1 MTGASLFA
9 SCVRVNASARVAWNS
24 PDRRSNGEQ
33 VVGPELPL
41 RRKGGAFMGL
51 RETKVTVRSAAIA
64 LALGVSA
71 VVLTALP
78 ASAAT
83 VTSFTPTCG
92 PVGTVVTITGTGF
105 TGADGVIFNGTNATT
120 FNIVSDTSATAT
132 VPAGAVTGYILVS
145 TAGSDVSSLT
155 SFTVTTGP
163 CEATGG
169 DHDRTITLSLKNHLT
184 AKGRVSVGDGFIE
197 CRSDMTVKIQLFKG
211 GTWKTVGT
219 DTTTGVGNY
228 RVNIADKP
236 GKYRASIAK
245 AELNGGDDTCGAA
258 KSATVNHHH

>member
-1 MTGASLFA
+1 M
-9 SCVRVNASARVAWNS
+9 
-24 PDRRSNGEQ
+24 
-33 VVGPELPL
+33 
-41 RRKGGAFMGL
+41 KL
-51 RETKVTVRSAAIA
+51 RETKLRTRSAAIA

-120 FNIVSDTSATAT
+120 WNIVSDTSATAT

-155 SFTVTTGP
+155 SFHRHV
-163 CEATGG
+163 
-169 DHDRTITLSLKNHLT
+169 
-184 AKGRVSVGDGFIE
+184 
-197 CRSDMTVKIQLFKG
+197 
-211 GTWKTVGT
+211 W
-219 DTTTGVGNY
+219 
-228 RVNIADKP
+228 
-236 GKYRASIAK
+236 
-245 AELNGGDDTCGAA
+245 
-258 KSATVNHHH
+258 

>member
-1 MTGASLFA
+1 M
-9 SCVRVNASARVAWNS
+9 
-24 PDRRSNGEQ
+24 
-33 VVGPELPL
+33 
-41 RRKGGAFMGL
+41 KL
-51 RETKVTVRSAAIA
+51 RETKLRTRSAAIA

-120 FNIVSDTSATAT
+120 WNIVSDTSATAT

-145 TAGSDVSSLT
+145 TAGTDVSSLT
-155 SFTVTTGP
+155 SFTVTSGNCT
-163 CEATGG
+163 TGG
-169 DHDRTITLSLKNHLT
+169 DHDRSLTLVLKNHLT
-184 AKGRVSVGDGFIE
+184 AKGRVTVGDGFIE
-197 CRSDMTVKIQLFKG
+197 CRADMTVTIRRFKG
-211 GTWKTVGT
+211 GKWTTVGN

-228 RVNIADKP
+228 RVNIADKT

-258 KSATVNHHH
+258 KSATVNHRH